1 MRANRLTNGKG
12 RRTSLRL
19 AAALS
24 IATLVAIGMV
34 PATTASASEKYTP
47 DTVTKTANPPS
58 GSSVTPGQV
67 ITYTITAKADGNIP
81 RDGWYLY
88 DDLSQVLNNATIVG
102 SWPEDT
108 SFDEGSKVLRWNI
121 NMPGETTTASITFQ
135 VKVNDNANGT
145 VINNSINSYGTTC
158 PRQEVLERAAEG
170 QAPAAACN
178 TTHRVIAVAPPA
190 VTVPAAPAPPKHR
203 VPRHLPHTGA

>member
-1 MRANRLTNGKG
+1 MRANRFTNGRG
-12 RRTSLRL
+12 TRVRLRL

-24 IATLVAIGMV
+24 IAGLVAIGLV
-34 PATTASASEKYTP
+34 PVTTASAAEEYTP
-47 DTVTKTANPPS
+47 DTVTKTADPPS

-67 ITYTITAKADGNIP
+67 ITYTITANRDGNYP

-88 DDLSQVLNNATIVG
+88 DDLSQVLNNATLVG

-108 SFDEGSKVLRWNI
+108 SFDEGSKVLRWSI
-121 NMPGETTTASITFQ
+121 DMPGETMTDSLTFQ
-135 VKVNDNANGT
+135 VKVNDNANGA

-170 QAPAAACN
+170 PAPAAACN
-178 TTHRVIAVAPPA
+178 TTHRVIAVAPPVVIVPA
-190 VTVPAAPAPPKHR
+190 PAAPIHK
-203 VPRHLPHTGA
+203 VPRRLPHTGA